1 MLGSLSLSRSLGFRI
16 LHHLGQRFCAHF
28 DLLHGQ
34 QVGDRVAIGRVKG
47 FDGVRYG
54 LYARYCGY
62 GRGEGHDQVDV
73 VDDGSEEDSGVV
85 LRGFVAV
92 FGFAQGR
99 GHFAAGVDGWD
110 AEVREV
116 GIEGDGFA

>member
-1 MLGSLSLSRSLGFRI
+1 MGFRI

-28 DLLHGQ
+28 DPRYGQ
-34 QVGDRVAIGRVKG
+34 QVGGRVAVGCVKG

-54 LYARYCGY
+54 LYARYSGY
-62 GRGEGHDQVDV
+62 GCGEGHGQVDV
-73 VDDGSEEDSGVV
+73 VDDGSREGSGLA

-92 FGFAQGR
+92 FGFAEGR
-99 GHFAAGVDGWD
+99 GHFAAGVGGRD

-116 GIEGDGFA
+116 GIEGDGFD